1 MDSNTPSRQSIS
13 APNRAGHEEV
23 EESDNEAENRLSSVQ
38 QDNGN
43 LQYRLEL
50 VDILGMTKLY
60 HAETETARRLPARD
74 RKGFRPLRIKFNAK
88 DEYEFNAK
96 IIADTMFIDLDSTV
110 LHVED
115 MATSFN
121 LARFLARHI

>member
-74 RKGFRPLRIKFNAK
+74 RLVRRFGMRYYVSSIDRPVGDQQERISSA
-88 DEYEFNAK
+88 AHQ
-96 IIADTMFIDLDSTV
+96 V
-110 LHVED
+110 Q
-115 MATSFN
+115 
-121 LARFLARHI
+121 RQG